1 MFFQEL
7 LKYFENNQTQTI
19 IISGIALLLL
29 VTIIALSAIGSKAAR
44 KANTPE
50 WIRQMD
56 ANTDSKPVADT
67 KTAVTEEKANPAE
80 APKASPEKEVAVTE
94 APAEAPVE
102 DPKTEA
108 PTKAPAESEAPAE
121 ETKAEAPVEAK
132 AETNQAPEKVTPPA
146 PKKEMPKASKP
157 LPAKKTPGT
166 NAAKSALASTKK
178 ASEAIANDK
187 AKTAAQP
194 KENARYAGKWV
205 ICKLILSDTAGKVVE
220 ENYFFEL
227 RASNGERLLT
237 SEEYT
242 SQAGAVKG
250 IQTHKD
256 NVLKGNFRIVLSKR
270 GDYIFKLLSAK
281 NTLLCTGANYK
292 TLERCERAIAST
304 KRFAETAQIQE
315 EIEDVRVT
323 LPAEDDTPVVQP
335 EPPKNGYTGKWII
348 SYKGNED
355 VGVMYYFE
363 LFASNGEKL
372 LTSEEYTT
380 YEGAVNAVETHKANI
395 AKDNFRITITKRG
408 DYLFKLLSG
417 NGQLLCV
424 GEHYKTRSRCE
435 NAVES
440 VKRFSQSAPVFKHNE
455 INQ

>member
-7 LKYFENNQTQTI
+7 LKYFEKNQTQAI
-19 IISGIALLLL
+19 IISGVVLLIL
-29 VTIIALSAIGSKAAR
+29 VTIIALAAIGSKAAR

-50 WIRQMD
+50 WIRLMD
-56 ANTDSKPVADT
+56 ANDNGKPVAAT
-67 KTAVTEEKANPAE
+67 KPEPTTAEATEEPVQSAPEQE
-80 APKASPEKEVAVTE
+80 AAVTE
-94 APAEAPVE
+94 APAETPNTDAN
-102 DPKTEA
+102 TEA
-108 PTKAPAESEAPAE
+108 ES
-121 ETKAEAPVEAK
+121 TKAEAVEEPK
-132 AETNQAPEKVTPPA
+132 AEATETKQEPETPPA
-146 PKKEMPKASKP
+146 PKKETPKASKP
-157 LPAKKTPGT
+157 LPAKKSAST

-178 ASEAIANDK
+178 ASEAMSTEKEAASQK
-187 AKTAAQP
+187 AAQP
-194 KENARYAGKWV
+194 KEGVRYAGKWV
-205 ICKLILSDTAGKVVE
+205 VCKLILSDTDGKVVE

-242 SQAGAVKG
+242 TQAGAIKG

-256 NVLKGNFRIVLSKR
+256 NVLKGNFRIVLSKK

-304 KRFAETAQIQE
+304 KRFAQTAQIQE
-315 EIEDVRVT
+315 ELEDVYVT
-323 LPAEDDTPVVQP
+323 LPPEDDTPVVQP

-348 SYKGNED
+348 FSKGNEE
-355 VGVMYYFE
+355 VGVLYYFE

-417 NGQLLCV
+417 NGQLLCM

-440 VKRFSQSAPVFKHNE
+440 VKRFSQSAPVFKNNE